1 MKHHKPLGE
10 LLIDSHI
17 VSREDVVQGIQKQ
30 KDLGKRLGEILIED
44 GLITEEQLIQCLGQ
58 QLGFPFVNLR
68 QIVISDEA
76 MKTISEEMAK
86 RYQVIPIKLDKR
98 VLTIA
103 VSDPL
108 NMTVIDNISL
118 LTGYHIEVVVATKK
132 DIEWSINR
140 YYLPQKEEEPL
151 TVSDDDDI
159 SAIDLEEEND
169 GPTISFVVSM
179 ISKALVMGASD
190 IHIEPHEKEVIV
202 RYRIDG
208 VLYDI
213 MTVPNHLRDAVVSRL
228 KIMAN
233 LHITEKRKPQDGGF
247 HMNIIERTL
256 DVRMSTI
263 STLFGEKVVLRLL
276 EKENVY
282 NLGELG
288 FSDGNLEKLRKMIS
302 APHGIILVT
311 GPTGSGKTTTLYA
324 ILNELNSKQKNIVTI
339 EDPIEYV
346 LPRINQTQINPKA
359 GITFSS
365 SLRSILRQ
373 DPDII
378 MVGEIRDEET
388 AKIAVQ
394 ASLTGHLVISTLHT
408 NTAIGSIQRLLNM
421 GIEPYLLASSLK
433 GIMAQRL
440 VRRICPVCKTEI
452 EVEPKVIERNFG
464 VQHQASASIFY
475 KGNGCFHC
483 QQSGYRGR
491 LGVHEVI
498 NVDEQVISLINQ
510 GALEVDIKNALMREG
525 KYHSLA
531 DDCLQKVNEGLTTIE
546 EVLRVIYN

>member
-1 MKHHKPLGE
+1 MKKHKPIGR
-10 LLIDSHI
+10 LLIDSNLI
-17 VSREDVVQGIQKQ
+17 SNEDVLEGIKKQ
-30 KDLGKRLGEILIED
+30 KELGKPLGEILIEE
-44 GLITEEQLIQCLGQ
+44 GLISEEQLTRTLGE
-58 QLGFPFVNLR
+58 QLGFSFVNLR
-68 QIVISDEA
+68 ETSISEEA
-76 MKTISEEMAK
+76 LNTITEEMAK
-86 RYQVIPIKLDKR
+86 RYQVIPIKVNGR

-103 VSDPL
+103 IADPL
-108 NMTVIDNISL
+108 NMMVIDNLSL
-118 LTGYHIEVVVATKK
+118 LTGYKLEVVVAPTR
-132 DIEWSINR
+132 DIEWGINR
-140 YYLPQKEEEPL
+140 YYMPQKEEEEVVIHEQETDPL
-151 TVSDDDDI
+151 DF
-159 SAIDLEEEND
+159 EEGND
-169 GPTISFVVSM
+169 GPTISFVESM

-208 VLYDI
+208 LLYDI
-213 MTVPNHLRDAVVSRL
+213 MTVPQHLKDAIVSRL

-233 LHITEKRKPQDGGF
+233 MQITEKRKPQDGGF
-247 HMNIIERTL
+247 HMNIFDHKL

-263 STLFGEKVVLRLL
+263 TTLFGEKVVLRLL

-282 NLGELG
+282 NLEELG
-288 FSDGNLEKLRKMIS
+288 FTEHNLAKLKKMIQ

-324 ILNELNSKQKNIVTI
+324 ILNELNSREKNIITI

-359 GITFSS
+359 GVTFSS
-365 SLRSILRQ
+365 SLRTILRQ

-408 NTAIGSIQRLLNM
+408 NTALGSIQRLLNM
-421 GIEPYLLASSLK
+421 GIEPYLLASSIK

-440 VRRICPVCKTEI
+440 VRKICPVCKTEVQ
-452 EVEPKVIERNFG
+452 VEQNVIERNF
-464 VQHQASASIFY
+464 VLDKFDSPSTFY
-475 KGNGCFHC
+475 KGTGCFHC
-483 QQSGYRGR
+483 QQSGYHGR

-498 NVDEQVISLINQ
+498 EMDNQ
-510 GALEVDIKNALMREG
+510 LLTLVNQSALETEMKNALISEG
-525 KYHSLA
+525 KYQSLT
-531 DDCLQKVNEGLTTIE
+531 DDCFQKVKEGLTTLE

>member
-1 MKHHKPLGE
+1 
-10 LLIDSHI
+10 
-17 VSREDVVQGIQKQ
+17 
-30 KDLGKRLGEILIED
+30 
-44 GLITEEQLIQCLGQ
+44 
-58 QLGFPFVNLR
+58 
-68 QIVISDEA
+68 
-76 MKTISEEMAK
+76 
-86 RYQVIPIKLDKR
+86 
-98 VLTIA
+98 
-103 VSDPL
+103 
-108 NMTVIDNISL
+108 
-118 LTGYHIEVVVATKK
+118 
-132 DIEWSINR
+132 
-140 YYLPQKEEEPL
+140 
-151 TVSDDDDI
+151 
-159 SAIDLEEEND
+159 
-169 GPTISFVVSM
+169 M

-213 MTVPNHLRDAVVSRL
+213 MTVPNHLKEAVVSRL

-263 STLFGEKVVLRLL
+263 TTLFGEKVVLRLF

-288 FSDGNLEKLRKMIS
+288 FSESNLTKLRKMIQ

-324 ILNELNSKQKNIVTI
+324 ILNELNSKEKNIVTI

-359 GITFSS
+359 GVTFSS
-365 SLRSILRQ
+365 SLRTILRQ

-408 NTAIGSIQRLLNM
+408 NTALGSIQRLLNM
-421 GIEPYLLASSLK
+421 GIEPYLLASSIK

-440 VRRICPVCKTEI
+440 VRKICPVCKTEI
-452 EVEPKVIERNFG
+452 QVEPKVIERNF
-464 VQHQASASIFY
+464 VLNNQDSAPTF
-475 KGNGCFHC
+475 
-483 QQSGYRGR
+483 
-491 LGVHEVI
+491 L
-498 NVDEQVISLINQ
+498 
-510 GALEVDIKNALMREG
+510 
-525 KYHSLA
+525 
-531 DDCLQKVNEGLTTIE
+531 
-546 EVLRVIYN
+546 

>member
-1 MKHHKPLGE
+1 MRQHKPLGE
-10 LLIDSHI
+10 LLIDSNI
-17 VSREDVVQGIQKQ
+17 ISREDVLEGIQKQ
-30 KDLGKRLGEILIED
+30 KKSGKPLGEILIED
-44 GLITEEQLIQCLGQ
+44 GLITEEQLIRSLGQ

-86 RYQVIPIKLDKR
+86 RHQVIPIKIDKR
-98 VLTIA
+98 ALTIA
-103 VSDPL
+103 IADPL
-108 NMTVIDNISL
+108 NMTVIDNLSL
-118 LTGYHIEVVVATKK
+118 LTGYNIEAVVATKK

-140 YYLPQKEEEPL
+140 YYVPQKEDEQLTFAEEEKASL
-151 TVSDDDDI
+151 LE
-159 SAIDLEEEND
+159 LEEEND

-213 MTVPNHLRDAVVSRL
+213 MMVPNHLRDAVVSRL

-247 HMNIIERTL
+247 HINIIGRTL

-263 STLFGEKVVLRLL
+263 TTLFGEKVVLRLL

-288 FSDGNLEKLRKMIS
+288 FSDSNLAKLHQMIRE
-302 APHGIILVT
+302 PHGIILVT

-324 ILNELNSKQKNIVTI
+324 ILNELNSKEKNIVTI

-388 AKIAVQ
+388 ARIAVQ

-452 EVEPKVIERNFG
+452 EVEPNVIERNF
-464 VQHQASASIFY
+464 VVHHLDSAPTFY

-483 QQSGYRGR
+483 QQSGYHGR

-498 NVDEQVISLINQ
+498 NVDEQLISLINQ
-510 GALEVDIKNALMREG
+510 GVLEVEMKNTLINEG
-525 KYHSLA
+525 KYHSLT
-531 DDCLQKVNEGLTTIE
+531 DDCLQKVNQGLTTLE

>member
-1 MKHHKPLGE
+1 MRHHKPLGE
-10 LLIDSHI
+10 LLIDSNLI
-17 VSREDVVQGIQKQ
+17 SEEDVVAGIQKQ
-30 KDLGKRLGEILIED
+30 KELGKPLGEILIEE
-44 GLITEEQLIQCLGQ
+44 GLISEEQLIQSLGQ

-68 QIVISDEA
+68 QISISDEA
-76 MKTISEEMAK
+76 MKTITEEIAK
-86 RYQVIPIKLDKR
+86 RYQVVPIKLDKR
-98 VLTIA
+98 TLTIA
-103 VSDPL
+103 IADPL
-108 NMTVIDNISL
+108 NMTVIDNLSL
-118 LTGYHIEVVVATKK
+118 LTGYKIDVVVATKR

-140 YYLPQKEEEPL
+140 YYVPQKEEGQLTSAEEEETSPL
-151 TVSDDDDI
+151 DF
-159 SAIDLEEEND
+159 EEEND

-213 MTVPNHLRDAVVSRL
+213 MTVPNHLREAVVSRL

-247 HMNIIERTL
+247 HMNIIERKL

-263 STLFGEKVVLRLL
+263 TTLFGEKVVLRLL

-288 FSDGNLEKLRKMIS
+288 FSESNLIKLRKMIQ

-324 ILNELNSKQKNIVTI
+324 ILNELNSKEKNIVTI

-359 GITFSS
+359 GVTFSS
-365 SLRSILRQ
+365 SLRTILRQ

-408 NTAIGSIQRLLNM
+408 NTALGSVQRLLNM

-433 GIMAQRL
+433 GMMSQRL
-440 VRRICPVCKTEI
+440 VRKICPVCKTEI
-452 EVEPKVIERNFG
+452 QVEPKVIERNF
-464 VQHQASASIFY
+464 VLNNQDSVPTFY
-475 KGNGCFHC
+475 KGTGCFHC

-498 NVDEQVISLINQ
+498 DVDDQLISLINQ
-510 GALEVDIKNALMREG
+510 GALESEMKSALISEG
-525 KYHSLA
+525 QYHSLA
-531 DDCLQKVNEGLTTIE
+531 DDCLQKVNQGLTTLE